1 MDRIERIAELIAQQE
16 KPITRK
22 ALLRSAMA
30 AGVSMTALAAALE
43 ARGVEAAHDEALPQA
58 RTKTIRVQGIYRP
71 GSQPGGVGKPIHQMA
86 DVAKQW
92 EARNPGYTIKF
103 EPDPVLAAGQDE
115 AQWIKT
121 QLLGGI
127 APDLFNFNQEN
138 AWPDADKGWYY
149 TFDSFLN
156 QPNPYVSGHP
166 TLWQQYRYPD
176 IVKGHYGPDNK
187 QYAVDYDMVE
197 VAIFYNKNHFAK
209 AGITRLP
216 QTWAE
221 MIALNQKL
229 QKAGIQRPTI
239 GNAWRLADWGVDI
252 IFDQLFRP
260 FDKLLQAGI
269 TSNKTRQSKEYS
281 GYLLP
286 KAMCRAIKMGYLA
299 PDNPRFREVMRILHD
314 WRQYFTRDLGPF
326 MGGQSLEHG
335 YRDFVT
341 EKGSMLWDGNWNVRA
356 LRFDPLL
363 KFKVGTFYLPP
374 ITRQT
379 SPFAAAHPF
388 PACRIGGIATAFVVS
403 NTPIHNGNIT
413 KVLDYIHFLCTPQH
427 AGAIIGEAAQFIPNI
442 TGAPTPPGEQI
453 FDDVLRRPYTI
464 IKNTYW
470 GDTQYNDEI
479 RSQNLNY
486 LNDGISLDTYMQQL
500 GRSMQAVADRYIKK
514 YGWEA
519 EAKSWTPANG
529 IKKHPEIA
537 RPGSV

>member
-22 ALLRSAMA
+22 ALLRSAVA

-71 GSQPGGVGKPIHQMA
+71 GSRPGGVGKPIHEMA

-103 EPDPVLAAGQDE
+103 EPEPVLAAGQDE

-149 TFDSFLN
+149 TFDSFLS

-197 VAIFYNKNHFAK
+197 VAIFYNKDHFAK
-209 AGITRLP
+209 AGSTRLP

-221 MIALNQKL
+221 MIAINQKL
-229 QKAGIQRPTI
+229 QKMGIQRPTI
-239 GNAWRLADWGVDI
+239 GNAWRLADWG
-252 IFDQLFRP
+252 L
-260 FDKLLQAGI
+260 
-269 TSNKTRQSKEYS
+269 
-281 GYLLP
+281 
-286 KAMCRAIKMGYLA
+286 
-299 PDNPRFREVMRILHD
+299 
-314 WRQYFTRDLGPF
+314 YFTRDLGPF

-341 EKGSMLWDGNWNVRA
+341 EKGSILWDGNWNVRA
-356 LRFDPLL
+356 LRFDP
-363 KFKVGTFYLPP
+363 
-374 ITRQT
+374 
-379 SPFAAAHPF
+379 
-388 PACRIGGIATAFVVS
+388 
-403 NTPIHNGNIT
+403 
-413 KVLDYIHFLCTPQH
+413 
-427 AGAIIGEAAQFIPNI
+427 
-442 TGAPTPPGEQI
+442 
-453 FDDVLRRPYTI
+453 
-464 IKNTYW
+464 
-470 GDTQYNDEI
+470 
-479 RSQNLNY
+479 
-486 LNDGISLDTYMQQL
+486 
-500 GRSMQAVADRYIKK
+500 
-514 YGWEA
+514 
-519 EAKSWTPANG
+519 
-529 IKKHPEIA
+529 
-537 RPGSV
+537 

>member
-1 MDRIERIAELIAQQE
+1 
-16 KPITRK
+16 
-22 ALLRSAMA
+22 
-30 AGVSMTALAAALE
+30 
-43 ARGVEAAHDEALPQA
+43 
-58 RTKTIRVQGIYRP
+58 
-71 GSQPGGVGKPIHQMA
+71 
-86 DVAKQW
+86 
-92 EARNPGYTIKF
+92 
-103 EPDPVLAAGQDE
+103 
-115 AQWIKT
+115 
-121 QLLGGI
+121 
-127 APDLFNFNQEN
+127 
-138 AWPDADKGWYY
+138 
-149 TFDSFLN
+149 
-156 QPNPYVSGHP
+156 
-166 TLWQQYRYPD
+166 
-176 IVKGHYGPDNK
+176 
-187 QYAVDYDMVE
+187 
-197 VAIFYNKNHFAK
+197 
-209 AGITRLP
+209 
-216 QTWAE
+216 
-221 MIALNQKL
+221 
-229 QKAGIQRPTI
+229 
-239 GNAWRLADWGVDI
+239 
-252 IFDQLFRP
+252 
-260 FDKLLQAGI
+260 
-269 TSNKTRQSKEYS
+269 
-281 GYLLP
+281 
-286 KAMCRAIKMGYLA
+286 MCRAIKMGYLA

-379 SPFAAAHPF
+379 SPFAVAHPV

-442 TGAPTPPGEQI
+442 AGAPTPPGEQI

>member
-1 MDRIERIAELIAQQE
+1 MDRIERIADVIARQE

-22 ALLRSAMA
+22 ALLQSAAA

-43 ARGVEAAHDEALPQA
+43 ARGVEAAHGEAPPHA
-58 RTKTIRVQGIYRP
+58 GTKTIRVQGIYRP

-86 DVAKQW
+86 EVAKQW
-92 EARNPGYTIKF
+92 EARNPGYAIKF

-166 TLWQQYRYPD
+166 TLWQQYTYPD

-197 VAIFYNKNHFAK
+197 
-209 AGITRLP
+209 LP
-216 QTWAE
+216 GTWAE
-221 MIALNQKL
+221 MIAINQKL
-229 QKAGIQRPTI
+229 QKTGIQRPTI

-260 FDKLLQAGI
+260 FDTLLQAGI

-314 WRQYFTRDLGPF
+314 WRQ
-326 MGGQSLEHG
+326 
-335 YRDFVT
+335 
-341 EKGSMLWDGNWNVRA
+341 
-356 LRFDPLL
+356 
-363 KFKVGTFYLPP
+363 
-374 ITRQT
+374 
-379 SPFAAAHPF
+379 
-388 PACRIGGIATAFVVS
+388 
-403 NTPIHNGNIT
+403 
-413 KVLDYIHFLCTPQH
+413 
-427 AGAIIGEAAQFIPNI
+427 
-442 TGAPTPPGEQI
+442 
-453 FDDVLRRPYTI
+453 
-464 IKNTYW
+464 
-470 GDTQYNDEI
+470 
-479 RSQNLNY
+479 
-486 LNDGISLDTYMQQL
+486 
-500 GRSMQAVADRYIKK
+500 
-514 YGWEA
+514 
-519 EAKSWTPANG
+519 
-529 IKKHPEIA
+529 
-537 RPGSV
+537 